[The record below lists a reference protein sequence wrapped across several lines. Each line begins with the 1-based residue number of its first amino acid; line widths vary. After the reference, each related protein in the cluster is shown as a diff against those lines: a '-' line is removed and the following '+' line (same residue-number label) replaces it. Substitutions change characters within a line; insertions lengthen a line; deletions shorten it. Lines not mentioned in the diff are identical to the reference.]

1 MVHCTTVGTLV
12 GPGSPFTIRYHQK
25 INIELIGNSVKY
37 VCATNYQKRE
47 RFDKDIAKN
56 NMVQF
61 FPHVILYSV
70 RERSGIRSDA
80 H

>member
-47 RFDKDIAKN
+47 RFDKDIAKK
-56 NMVQF
+56 
-61 FPHVILYSV
+61 
-70 RERSGIRSDA
+70 
-80 H
+80 